1 MKEIVNAHKLES
13 EKFAEALNK
22 NTIVL
27 ERLSTMID
35 MTIPKTETKKMN
47 DYRTQTDLA
56 LGVLTKA
63 VNNDYDP
70 LALDKKDLEA
80 VVIWVSL
87 TSKANI
93 EYLQS
98 KLTEGIFK

>member
-1 MKEIVNAHKLES
+1 
-13 EKFAEALNK
+13 
-22 NTIVL
+22 
-27 ERLSTMID
+27 
-35 MTIPKTETKKMN
+35 MN

-80 VVIWVSL
+80 VVTWIAL

-93 EYLQS
+93 EYLQT

>member
-1 MKEIVNAHKLES
+1 
-13 EKFAEALNK
+13 
-22 NTIVL
+22 
-27 ERLSTMID
+27 
-35 MTIPKTETKKMN
+35 MN

-56 LGVLTKA
+56 IGALTKA

-70 LALDKKDLEA
+70 LSLDKKDLES
-80 VVIWVSL
+80 VVTWIAL

-98 KLTEGIFK
+98 KLTEGIFT